1 MDKPRVS
8 YDREADA
15 LYVKLTDAP
24 FAREQSIDDARHL
37 NLAADGQ
44 VIGLEVLGV
53 SRGVDLEGVPHADTI
68 RRALR
73 RRGIPVRK
81 AEDRA
86 RSPAAQA
93 VAAVVVAQRARR
105 GLSQAALGK
114 QLGMTPPQVA
124 RLELADHDPSI
135 GTLRRLARALG
146 VTFNIEVA
154 PDGHVAVK
162 VGD

>member
-37 NLAADGQ
+37 NLAADGE

-53 SRGVDLEGVPHADTI
+53 SHGVDLI